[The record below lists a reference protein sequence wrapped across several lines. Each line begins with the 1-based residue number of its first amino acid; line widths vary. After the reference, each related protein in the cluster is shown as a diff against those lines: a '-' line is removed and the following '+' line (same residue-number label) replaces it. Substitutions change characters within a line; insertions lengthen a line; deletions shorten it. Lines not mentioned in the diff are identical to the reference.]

1 MLKNNVG
8 LILAIFL
15 IAGLVITG
23 CASQVKK
30 SDLIQPSVQRE
41 KLQNIQISINPNRR
55 FAASRNYDESMDELR
70 RVLQEKIVSAIP
82 DAKVTIGN
90 TPTAIGPGLRISLT
104 VLDFKYVAGSTRF
117 LSGMMSGN
125 ALLRVKVE
133 LSDLQ
138 TNTKNGESI
147 LGTTSSAKEGI
158 FGGITSRQIEAVSD
172 SIVAM
177 IVSTPSPVLR
187 ETPANGRP

>member
-1 MLKNNVG
+1 VKNNVG
-8 LILAIFL
+8 LILENFL
-15 IAGLVITG
+15 IAALVITG
-23 CASQVKK
+23 RASQVQK
-30 SDLIQPSVQRE
+30 SDVIQPSVQRE

-55 FAASRNYDESMDELR
+55 FAASRHYDESMDELR
-70 RVLQEKIVSAIP
+70 RVLQEKIASAIP

-104 VLDFKYVAGSTRF
+104 VLDFQYVAGSARLLT
-117 LSGMMSGN
+117 GMMSGN

-147 LGTTSSAKEGI
+147 LGTTSSAREGI
-158 FGGITSRQIEAVSD
+158 FGGFTSRQIDAVSD
-172 SIVAM
+172 SISENLPCCISFGRSVE
-177 IVSTPSPVLR
+177 
-187 ETPANGRP
+187 ET

>member
-1 MLKNNVG
+1 VKKNVG

-15 IAGLVITG
+15 IAGLVLTG

-55 FAASRNYDESMDELR
+55 FAASRHYDESMDELR
-70 RVLQEKIVSAIP
+70 RVLQEKIASAIP

-90 TPTAIGPGLRISLT
+90 TPAAIGPGLRISLT
-104 VLDFKYVAGSTRF
+104 VLDFQYVAGSARL

-158 FGGITSRQIEAVSD
+158 FGGITSRQIDAVSD

-177 IVSTPSPVLR
+177 IVSTPNPVLQ
-187 ETPANGRP
+187 ETPASGRP